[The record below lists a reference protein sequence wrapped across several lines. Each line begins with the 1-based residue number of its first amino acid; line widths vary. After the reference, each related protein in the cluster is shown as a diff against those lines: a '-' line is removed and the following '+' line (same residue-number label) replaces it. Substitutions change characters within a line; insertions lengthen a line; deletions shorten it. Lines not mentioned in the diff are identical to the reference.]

1 MTQGLIPAMK
11 PDDTMRS
18 PLAIL
23 KNVFTVT
30 PLPPGPTKRE
40 KTRQESDRQIVA
52 RHSSGNVLLQQGK
65 YATREELDAERER
78 ALAFR

>member
-1 MTQGLIPAMK
+1 MQPGTA
-11 PDDTMRS
+11 MRS

-23 KNVFTVT
+23 KNVFTLT
-30 PLPPGPTKRE
+30 PLPPSPAKRE
-40 KTRQESDRQIVA
+40 KARQESDRRIVA

-78 ALAFR
+78 ALAFRWDDA